1 MRKNG
6 DNILQKLIDKK
17 ITLCIFI
24 LAEFFKKNA
33 LITIKRKRLKKNGKD

>member
-6 DNILQKLIDKK
+6 DIILQKLIDKK

-24 LAEFFKKNA
+24 LAEF
-33 LITIKRKRLKKNGKD
+33 LKKMP